1 MAGNNYIFRFACDW
15 ATAEIVWLIL
25 KNRRDYCKKLDLSED
40 VELEV
45 SGSRI
50 VQEDMD
56 DDVSGDEVD
65 E

>member
-1 MAGNNYIFRFACDW
+1 
-15 ATAEIVWLIL
+15 LIL
-25 KNRRDYCKKLDLSED
+25 KNRQDYCKKLDLSKD

-50 VQEDMD
+50 VQEDMED
-56 DDVSGDEVD
+56 AEGDGGDEVD